1 MTTLKRPIWFL
12 FHEQLLSNTNTKARL
27 RQIDKPP
34 LTSNW
39 QRPILL
45 KRQPFCNTD
54 VFPVKYNTSTNTN
67 VLTAKTVVISIL
79 WPRLKYKKRS
89 FKTVFVNDIDDIN
102 DINDVN
108 HFVIWNTIKDTLLDP
123 DINDINDKNDVNHFV
138 PSDKIVKFKSLTGEI
153 NKLDCRGEIGH
164 SSEIVEN
171 NTMKLIW
178 GYLTATMNIGRSGE
192 IVFDEIVVK
201 FKFNAIGGGG
211 AP

>member
-1 MTTLKRPIWFL
+1 MKL
-12 FHEQLLSNTNTKARL
+12 
-27 RQIDKPP
+27 IDK
-34 LTSNW
+34 
-39 QRPILL
+39 
-45 KRQPFCNTD
+45 
-54 VFPVKYNTSTNTN
+54 
-67 VLTAKTVVISIL
+67 
-79 WPRLKYKKRS
+79 
-89 FKTVFVNDIDDIN
+89 
-102 DINDVN
+102 NDVN
-108 HFVIWNTIKDTLLDP
+108 HFVNNFVNKQPKSPKPLEDEIVKITIKDTLLDP

-164 SSEIVEN
+164 SNEIVEN